1 MNQTN
6 KKIID
11 DEITKLEK
19 ELELEGDYLKQIYD
33 IEVDEQWKGLRETE
47 GTLND
52 IIRSSSSV
60 KNSSTDAVVQEGDSP
75 DETS

>member
-19 ELELEGDYLKQIYD
+19 ELDLEGDYLKQIYD

-60 KNSSTDAVVQEGDSP
+60 KNSSTDAVAQEGDSP

>member
-60 KNSSTDAVVQEGDSP
+60 KNSSTDVAAQEGDSP

>member
-60 KNSSTDAVVQEGDSP
+60 KNSSTDTVAQEGDSP

>member
-19 ELELEGDYLKQIYD
+19 ELKLDENYLKQIYD
-33 IEVDEQWKGLRETE
+33 MEVDEQWKGLRETE

-60 KNSSTDAVVQEGDSP
+60 KNSSTDAAAQEGDSP